1 MTIIR
6 YVNSGVED
14 HEQGEE
20 EGGDEGEYPTLG
32 LFLRREEVLEILK
45 IPRLQALQALRLDF
59 PRKILWQ
66 DLLVFLDMT
75 PLSVKRLS
83 LLSLWPTPPPK
94 PRPSLEVLAMQLV
107 EKLAKF
113 EEVDFAD
120 DGFLRLTEVQK
131 AVLTELSIAG
141 DSKLKVLTVPGF
153 EKDSDLREARYEA
166 RKKLTINL
174 RLPKG
179 AQIWLMM
186 LMAGHA
192 EEDEEENSEGDEDS
206 EEGELANEDPI

>member
-1 MTIIR
+1 MGEQPSLWSTLSLKFR
-6 YVNSGVED
+6 VNSGVQE
-14 HEQGEE
+14 HEQDEE

-66 DLLVFLDMT
+66 DLLIFLDMI
-75 PLSVKRLS
+75 PLSVKKVS
-83 LLSLWPTPPPK
+83 LISLWPTPPPK

-120 DGFLRLTEVQK
+120 DGFLRHTDVQE
-131 AVLTELSIAG
+131 AVLRAVLIAG

-153 EKDSDLREARYEA
+153 EKEADLSEARYEA

-174 RLPKG
+174 RWPRG
-179 AQIWLMM
+179 PGSGYCQ
-186 LMAGHA
+186 
-192 EEDEEENSEGDEDS
+192 
-206 EEGELANEDPI
+206 